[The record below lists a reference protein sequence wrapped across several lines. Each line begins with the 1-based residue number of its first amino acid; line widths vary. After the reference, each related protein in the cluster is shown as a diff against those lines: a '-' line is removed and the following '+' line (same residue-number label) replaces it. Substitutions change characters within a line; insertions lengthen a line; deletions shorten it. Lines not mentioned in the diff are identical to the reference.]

1 MRSRIEKIHNFD
13 LKRGIRGTFLVPPK
27 TRVGVLRRRS
37 DGCKSEKPVP
47 KLEIDE
53 ISDRF

>member
-1 MRSRIEKIHNFD
+1 MRSRIKNNVD